1 MPGHRNSRAAEDRIL
16 LVTIC
21 IQELRLLHNPPH
33 TNPSQERADLCRSAD
48 IPKITDLQAHST
60 EKLQSE
66 TARPTN
72 TRDNQMARDK
82 RKKFTY
88 RNQGYLLSPEPSS
101 PTTASPGYPNTL
113 EKEDSDLKSHLR
125 MLIETSRRT

>member
-72 TRDNQMARDK
+72 TRDNQMARGK
-82 RKKFTY
+82 HKNLSNKTEEGKK
-88 RNQGYLLSPEPSS
+88 
-101 PTTASPGYPNTL
+101 
-113 EKEDSDLKSHLR
+113 
-125 MLIETSRRT
+125 